1 MLTGDK
7 LETAENIAK
16 SCKLIQG
23 DYTVMRF
30 SEKDEKSLN
39 HKLVDNKETYDL
51 CIKEKRKKSFLV
63 EGESLALIIGHKQME
78 PFFISMA

>member
-16 SCKLIQG
+16 SCRLIQG

-30 SEKDEKSLN
+30 AEKDEKSLS
-39 HKLVDNKETYDL
+39 HKLVDNKETYDM
-51 CIKEKRKKSFLV
+51 CIKEKRKKSFIV
-63 EGESLALIIGHKQME
+63 EGESLALIIGH
-78 PFFISMA
+78 